1 MIHSFKTNLT
11 KLFNSF
17 AARLE
22 GRNNSRTN
30 VLKEEEA
37 RKGRGKGEEEG
48 TYVLMEQGKDG
59 KWRKGNITLE
69 DRGTKGWKVTVEA
82 REGREGKAEGAEG
95 SAVTCYIPDMYL
107 FDYFLTLL
115 FQGKG
120 VWYTSLR
127 EESSMLDKC

>member
-1 MIHSFKTNLT
+1 MILSFKANLI

-17 AARLE
+17 AARME

-30 VLKEEEA
+30 VLEEEEA
-37 RKGRGKGEEEG
+37 RKGKGEGEEEG

-82 REGREGKAEGAEG
+82 REGTAEGAEG
-95 SAVTCYIPDMYL
+95 SEVTCYIPDMYL
-107 FDYFLTLL
+107 FDYFLSLL
-115 FQGKG
+115 FQGE
-120 VWYTSLR
+120 VVRYTSIGDK
-127 EESSMLDKC
+127 SSMPDKC